1 VSCWGDNEYGQVIL
15 VVCFEGAFECLKD
28 ARMEL
33 TIVFVCLVQVG
44 DGTTIDRN
52 TPVPVAGLSSGVAMI
67 ALGWVRRNCD
77 WCMPYD
83 CEEEGLLPMLFL
95 LVLWTGDLIFSELGC
110 VVCSCGVI
118 LF

>member
-1 VSCWGDNEYGQVIL
+1 
-15 VVCFEGAFECLKD
+15 
-28 ARMEL
+28 MEL

-67 ALGWVRRNCD
+67 ALGAVRCACD

-83 CEEEGLLPMLFL
+83 CQGEGLLPLL
-95 LVLWTGDLIFSELGC
+95 WNLVLWTGDLILSELGC

>member
-1 VSCWGDNEYGQVIL
+1 MCLGDTRI
-15 VVCFEGAFECLKD
+15 
-28 ARMEL
+28 EL

-44 DGTTIDRN
+44 DGTTIDRH

-77 WCMPYD
+77 WCMPYE
-83 CEEEGLLPMLFL
+83 CEGARFL
-95 LVLWTGDLIFSELGC
+95 LMRFILLLWTRDSSFSELGC